1 MNIQIY
7 IYVLTYI
14 HTYIYI
20 YIHIH
25 ICICIYMNIYM
36 YIYISISVE
45 QTVERSC
52 LCPGGAI
59 PIRSLTTEILMH
71 ITNTRNQEFTKCK
84 TVPRYW
90 PCGPGTWRFM
100 GGYKCGYK

>member
-1 MNIQIY
+1 MNIHIY
-7 IYVLTYI
+7 IYVL
-14 HTYIYI
+14 I

-25 ICICIYMNIYM
+25 IHIHTHTHMHMHIHEYI